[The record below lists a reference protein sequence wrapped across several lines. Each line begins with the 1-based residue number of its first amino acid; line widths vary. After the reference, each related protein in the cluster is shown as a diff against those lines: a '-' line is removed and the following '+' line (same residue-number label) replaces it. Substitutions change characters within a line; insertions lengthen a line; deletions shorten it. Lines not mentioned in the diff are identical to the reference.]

1 MRGVPVSRKA
11 LVWVLFA
18 TYVLFLVFAPHGN
31 VKITDLTSTFAG
43 FSAEHWLGT
52 DNLGRDVFALMVVG
66 GQRTLLVILI
76 ATSISFVAGTFLGMM
91 GGYFGGH
98 VKTATQFVADFVTV
112 IPSLIVALVLSALFG
127 FSVVMAG
134 VVFGV
139 GNVGQYINLADEL
152 TAQVKDRDYINA
164 EVSLGLTTP
173 AILVQHVFPNIA
185 HQLLVYMGNN
195 ASLVVLQ
202 YAGLAFIG
210 LGVDTTNPD
219 WGTLLYQYRIYLLTY
234 PWLVIVPMA
243 AVCILALLFHFS
255 FDDGSSGRKELT
267 IYD

>member
-1 MRGVPVSRKA
+1 MNRRT

-18 TYVLFLVFAPHGN
+18 TFVLFLVFSPHGN
-31 VKITDLTSTFAG
+31 VKITDLTSTFQG

-52 DNLGRDVFALMVVG
+52 DNLGRDLFSLMVVG
-66 GQRTLLVILI
+66 GQRTLVVILI
-76 ATSISFVAGTFLGMM
+76 ATSISFIAGTFLGMM
-91 GGYFGGH
+91 GGYFGGA

-112 IPSLIVALVLSALFG
+112 IPSLVVALVLSALFG
-127 FSVVMAG
+127 FSVAMAG
-134 VVFGV
+134 VVFGI
-139 GNVGQYINLADEL
+139 GNMGQYINLADEL
-152 TAQVKDRDYINA
+152 TAQVKEHDYIDA
-164 EVSLGLTTP
+164 EMSLGLSAP
-173 AILVQHVFPNIA
+173 AILVLHVFPNIA
-185 HQLLVYMGNN
+185 GQLLVYMGNN

-234 PWLVIVPMA
+234 PWLVLVPMA
-243 AVCILALLFHFS
+243 AVCIMALLFHFA
-255 FDDGSSGRKELT
+255 FYDGASKRRELT